1 MVKINQS
8 TQKKWGESVAK
19 GGFTIL
25 PNHLIAYNQFTDEA
39 SQISPSEFVI
49 LCQILFHWWGE
60 SQMPFPSKQTLA
72 VRSGISSRQVQR
84 TLLSLENKGII
95 TRVARYGANNR
106 GRLSNVYD
114 LSALVEKVSRI
125 AKANPSL
132 YDRAP
137 ETIKAPAVS
146 GSFDVSE

>member
-1 MVKINQS
+1 MAKVNQS
-8 TQKKWGESVAK
+8 TQKKWGDGVAK

-25 PNHLIAYNQFTDEA
+25 PNHLIAYNQFVDEA
-39 SQISPSEFVI
+39 AQISPTEFVI

-72 VRSGISSRQVQR
+72 LRSGISSRQVQR
-84 TLLSLENKGII
+84 TLMSLEKKGVI

-114 LSALVEKVSRI
+114 LSVLVEKVSRI

-132 YDRAP
+132 YERTS
-137 ETIKAPAVS
+137 ETIKAPA
-146 GSFDVSE
+146 